1 MTPDPRASARSAT
14 TTTAG
19 LEIRG
24 AGPGLLDD
32 PLLLNARG
40 AGPDETLLWRAR
52 LRDDDGRI
60 WQASA
65 ARADEL
71 AAGWVPAKASTGPLA
86 ALGSLRPAS
95 IEVRVE
101 SSDGRAATRTIA
113 RLLLAEGVRVRRWRD
128 LGATLYLPAEAVPTA
143 TLLIDATA
151 GPQRAAV
158 AALAA
163 PLLASRGVLV
173 LAVAPGRE
181 GAPAA
186 AALPAARERLAAVP
200 AAAAAGAVTEL
211 APRDPFA
218 DAVDAAAPADVP
230 AAALVLPPGVG
241 ARNAGGPPGAAARA
255 AVWDALLVELG
266 ARPRA
271 RR

>member
-1 MTPDPRASARSAT
+1 MTPEPRASASSAT

-24 AGPGLLDD
+24 AGSGLLDD

-65 ARADEL
+65 PRADEL

-128 LGATLYLPAEAVPTA
+128 LAATLYLPAEPVPTA

-151 GPQRAAV
+151 GPQQAAV

-186 AALPAARERLAAVP
+186 AALPAARERLAAEP
-200 AAAAAGAVTEL
+200 AAAGAVTEL

-218 DAVDAAAPADVP
+218 DAVDAAAPAEVP

-241 ARNAGGPPGAAARA
+241 ARDAGGPPGAAVRA
-255 AVWDALLVELG
+255 AAWDALLVQLG